1 MFEGRR
7 VSDAALAQA
16 AEGLAARVLAGGFI
30 ALRLSRVMGWFDV
43 AMAIGFGGTGVVL
56 LVASRRIEGLVLG
69 ILGLINCGL
78 FMFAGVSRAL
88 WTRQI
93 RRNAA
98 QA

>member
-1 MFEGRR
+1 MEYAR
-7 VSDAALAQA
+7 VQAEMPEVWALASAGQGFETFA
-16 AEGLAARVLAGGFI
+16 AAVRARHRGVL
-30 ALRLSRVMGWFDV
+30 V
-43 AMAIGFGGTGVVL
+43 TC
-56 LVASRRIEGLVLG
+56 RRTEGLVLG

-98 QA
+98 QALELNQDSK